1 LRVRLCSLNSH
12 RFFQGGNGGLR
23 ISGISSIFFVFSVF
37 CGLLQDFQ
45 QISGFLL
52 YFWDFYGISGIFIVF
67 LGFLWDFWDFYGI
80 FEQSSY
86 SGKLHIPES
95 LAPPN

>member
-1 LRVRLCSLNSH
+1 V
-12 RFFQGGNGGLR
+12 QGGNGGLR

-80 FEQSSY
+80 
-86 SGKLHIPES
+86 SGIFFLPHSFCTEGYKERQQVKQ
-95 LAPPN
+95 